1 MAKSVL
7 KWSLVNRVAPNDA
20 LFRVQKRS
28 SSSLTTS
35 TSATTTTSTPD
46 FSNLSNESA
55 KKRFETASER
65 VFKDKST
72 KDILTAYLVFKLCK
86 LKFLVENNERLMKLG
101 YSVLGASL
109 FEKLMKMT
117 FYGQFVG
124 GENEKSLKPLV
135 ASLERNGIG
144 AIFDYAVEKDIS
156 KDEAVEIEMDACV
169 SENERDVI
177 APIFPETTKT
187 TEINRDSKFLA
198 HQTFG
203 DRREKVVSAR
213 TYFYEDEKQ
222 CDENVEIFLRCIDMA
237 SKCSKDGFAAI
248 KLTSL
253 GRPQFLMQLSEV
265 LSRTRQFF
273 DRISGVYPGDVMRR
287 NICIDQ
293 FEIGLKK
300 LGVQF
305 DVDDANAWFT
315 ILDTNQDGT
324 FDLLDWN
331 SLVSPESR
339 FSKLLVAPDAN
350 SGEMKRLIEPLSD
363 NEEEQMKNMLGRL
376 DVLASAAKNCNVKLM
391 IDAEQTYFQPAI
403 SRLVMELMKVYNVDQ
418 AVIYNT
424 YQCYLK
430 EAFNYLSTDMSFAER
445 QGFHFGGKI
454 VRGAYL
460 EFERK
465 RAAEIG
471 YKDPISPTYEATTRM
486 YERVVGE
493 CLTAIAADRK
503 VSIMV
508 ASHNEESVNFTTERM
523 NQLGIFAED
532 KLVYFGQL
540 LGMCDRLTF
549 RLGHAGYPVYKYV
562 PFGPVKEVLPYLSR
576 RAHENSSM
584 LAHTDKE
591 VKLLINELKYR
602 MSGRK

>member
-7 KWSLVNRVAPNDA
+7 KWSLANR
-20 LFRVQKRS
+20 LS
-28 SSSLTTS
+28 SNFVINAHKS
-35 TSATTTTSTPD
+35 TSSIASSADLDPSNDVTAVKLGSTSH
-46 FSNLSNESA
+46 
-55 KKRFETASER
+55 R
-65 VFKDKST
+65 VFKDKPT
-72 KDILTAYLVFKLCK
+72 RDILTAYLVFKLCK
-86 LKFLVENNERLMKLG
+86 WRVLVENNEHLMKLG

-109 FEKLMKMT
+109 FERIMKMT

-124 GENEKSLKPLV
+124 GENETSLKPLV
-135 ASLERNGIG
+135 QSLERNGIG

-156 KDEAVEIEMDACV
+156 RDEAVEIEMEACV
-169 SENERDVI
+169 SENERDPMTPSPT
-177 APIFPETTKT
+177 AD
-187 TEINRDSKFLA
+187 RDSKFLA
-198 HQTFG
+198 HENFG
-203 DRREKVVSAR
+203 DRREQVVSAR

-222 CDENVEIFLRCIDMA
+222 CDENVEIFLRCIEMA
-237 SKCSKDGFAAI
+237 SKCGNDGFAAI

-265 LSRTRQFF
+265 LARTRKFF

-287 NICIDQ
+287 NICLDQ
-293 FEIGLKK
+293 FETGLKK

-305 DVDDANAWFT
+305 DIDDTNAWFT
-315 ILDTNQDGT
+315 ILDTNKDGT

-331 SLVSPESR
+331 LLVSNESR
-339 FSKLLVAPDAN
+339 FSKLLVAPD
-350 SGEMKRLIEPLSD
+350 GETGELKRLIEPLTD
-363 NEEEQMKNMLGRL
+363 LEEEQMKNMLRRL
-376 DVLASAAKNCNVKLM
+376 DELASAAKELNVKLM
-391 IDAEQTYFQPAI
+391 VDAEQTYFQPAI
-403 SRLVMELMKVYNVDQ
+403 SRLVMELMKVYNTDQ

-430 EAFNYLSTDMSFAER
+430 EAFNWISTDMSFAER
-445 QGFHFGGKI
+445 EGFFFGAKI

-465 RAAEIG
+465 RAAEVG
-471 YKDPISPTYEATTRM
+471 YMDPINPSYEATTRM

-493 CLTAIAADRK
+493 CLNAIAADRK

-523 NQLGIFAED
+523 NQLGILPEQ

-591 VKLLINELKYR
+591 VKLLTNELKTR
-602 MSGRK
+602 VFSRN